1 MTLSPK
7 PIENQHQT
15 YPKIS
20 RHHASDTHKVTALN
34 QSSAKLFKSAL
45 SLKGALAALLL
56 SASGG
61 LILLPASANLK
72 PAPLETAQTPASAN
86 IIYVNPQTGND
97 SSGASNSEASPYR
110 TVTYALQLAQPGTVV
125 QLAPGS
131 YTAQTGEVFPLVIKS
146 GISLRGD
153 ESTKG
158 QNIAIIGGGQYIS
171 PTFAGQNVTI
181 LAENDS
187 EIRGV
192 TVTNP
197 QKRGTG
203 VWVESTNPTIANN
216 TFSDSK
222 REGVFVTGNG
232 APKIQNNL
240 FTRNDGNGI
249 SVAKSASG
257 EIRGNTFQSTG
268 FGIAIGGTSSPLVV
282 ENRILQNIDGIY
294 INDSA
299 RPVLRNNLI
308 QNNTRNGIVVTINAE
323 PNLGTESE
331 PGNNIIR
338 NNAKLDLHNATPAV
352 TILAIGNDIN
362 RSRISGRVNFVAAQV
377 KPPAGGISASAFTDI
392 EGHWAKSYIEALA
405 AKGIISG
412 YSDGTFR
419 PSEPVNRAQFAV
431 IIEKA
436 FSPTAQRPSINF
448 TDVKNN
454 FWAYQAIQT
463 AYRGGYLSGYQ
474 GRAFRPQQQI
484 TRLQAL
490 VALASGLKLPTGDTS
505 VLSFYK
511 DAAQIPNYAASAVAA
526 ATKQKLVVNYP
537 QQDRLNPN
545 QVATRADVA
554 AFIYQA
560 LVNSGQAEAIPS
572 PYLVGGAP

>member
-7 PIENQHQT
+7 RTENQHHT
-15 YPKIS
+15 YPKMS

-34 QSSAKLFKSAL
+34 QSSAKLFTSAL
-45 SLKGALAALLL
+45 SLRGALAALLL

-61 LILLPASANLK
+61 LILLPASASLK
-72 PAPLETAQTPASAN
+72 PAPLETAQTPASGN
-86 IIYVNPQTGND
+86 VIYVNPQTGND
-97 SSGASNSEASPYR
+97 SSGASNSQASPYR
-110 TVTYALQLAQPGTVV
+110 TVTYALQQAQPGTVV

-131 YTAQTGEVFPLVIKS
+131 YTAQTGEVFPLIVKS

-158 QNIAIIGGGQYIS
+158 RNIAIIGGGQYIS

-187 EIRGV
+187 DIRGV

-268 FGIAIGGTSSPLVV
+268 FGIAIGGTSSPLVA
-282 ENRILQNIDGIY
+282 ENRILQNTDGIY

-338 NNAKLDLHNATPAV
+338 NNAKLDLHNATSAV

-377 KPPAGGISASAFTDI
+377 KPPAGGTSASAFTDI

-463 AYRGGYLSGYQ
+463 AYRGGFLSGYQ

-537 QQDRLNPN
+537 QQNQLNPN